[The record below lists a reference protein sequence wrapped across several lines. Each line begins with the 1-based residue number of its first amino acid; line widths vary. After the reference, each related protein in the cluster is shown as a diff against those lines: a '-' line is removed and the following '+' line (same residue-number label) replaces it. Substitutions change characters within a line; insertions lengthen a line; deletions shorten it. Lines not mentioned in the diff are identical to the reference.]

1 MKQNNLVQSEV
12 AVKNQNDI
20 AVTIQLAKT
29 TLQDS
34 KGETELCP
42 EICLYIE
49 QNKPQKA
56 VMLLFNVEQT
66 ESLIKQLETLKNGA
80 LAYEKNRLG

>member
-1 MKQNNLVQSEV
+1 MEQNNLMQSEV
-12 AVKNQNDI
+12 AVNNQSDV

-29 TLQDS
+29 TFQDS
-34 KGETELCP
+34 NGEKELCP

-56 VMLLFNVEQT
+56 VMLVFNVEQT

-80 LAYEKNRLG
+80 LAYEKNR

>member
-1 MKQNNLVQSEV
+1 MEQNNLMQSEV
-12 AVKNQNDI
+12 AVKNQSDI

-34 KGETELCP
+34 KGEKELCP

-49 QNKPQKA
+49 QNKLQKS
-56 VMLLFNVEQT
+56 VMLLFDVEQT
-66 ESLIKQLETLKNGA
+66 ESLIKQLKTLKNGA
-80 LAYEKNRLG
+80 LAYEKNRLR